1 MHTNMYTCMHANIHN
16 GIQQTIQMKEIILFA
31 TVFME
36 VEDIMLIEISQEHRN
51 KDMISLV

>member
-1 MHTNMYTCMHANIHN
+1 MHANIHN

-31 TVFME
+31 TVCME